1 MTPLEDRSSKHTAG
15 PLSIREDGQLDGET
29 GLWCVVLAAEPHVFT
44 ASYCRKADATL
55 YAAAPALLEALRKVH
70 MSAVIIPGVPTE
82 AALSVNV
89 LKEVEAALRL
99 ATEPTNER

>member
-1 MTPLEDRSSKHTAG
+1 MPPLEDRSSKHTAG
-15 PLSIREDGQLDGET
+15 WTWELHELSGGPSAIVYDEQGHKIADHLSPE
-29 GLWCVVLAAEPHVFT
+29 VAA
-44 ASYCRKADATL
+44 KI
-55 YAAAPALLEALRKVH
+55 AAAPALLEALRKVH